1 MKPFYAVLVLLV
13 ASSVT
18 ALAEPKT
25 FRNEGLK
32 TLTVVTLDV
41 EKNKVTGT
49 FATAEYG
56 EEPAEKYRFSGEV
69 IPTPKG
75 KQGVYMR
82 VRFEGTVP
90 YSLPPRVKTI
100 EWFLKIVEH
109 RAHLFI
115 PMQERSYERKTP
127 KWIVSN
133 VEFISEE

>member
-1 MKPFYAVLVLLV
+1 MKQIHAVLVLLV

-49 FATAEYG
+49 FAAAEYG
-56 EEPAEKYRFSGEV
+56 EVPAEQYRFSGEV
-69 IPTPKG
+69 IPTREG

-82 VRFEGTVP
+82 IKFEGTVP
-90 YSLPPRVKTI
+90 YSLPPGVKTI

-115 PMQERSYERKTP
+115 PMQERSYEGKTP

-133 VEFISEE
+133 VEFVPEE